1 METKDFVYLGL
12 MVLTAAVFYGHGYLS
27 ARSRA
32 RKGIAA
38 IFNDRRALT
47 EMPPYDAEQRE
58 TLPAPT
64 RGVRPGRV
72 GRSSTK
78 IRAVF
83 GIN

>member
-1 METKDFVYLGL
+1 METKDYVYLGL
-12 MVLTAAVFYGHGYLS
+12 MVLTAAVFYWHGYLS

-32 RKGIAA
+32 RRGIAA

-47 EMPPYDAEQRE
+47 EMPPCDAEKHE
-58 TLPAPT
+58 TLPV

-72 GRSSTK
+72 RGSSTK

>member
-1 METKDFVYLGL
+1 METKDYVYLSL
-12 MVLTAAVFYGHGYLS
+12 MVLTAAVFYWHGYLS

-32 RKGIAA
+32 RRGIAA

-47 EMPPYDAEQRE
+47 EMPPHDAEQRE
-58 TLPAPT
+58 MLPT
-64 RGVRPGRV
+64 RGLRPGRV
-72 GRSSTK
+72 GRRSSTK